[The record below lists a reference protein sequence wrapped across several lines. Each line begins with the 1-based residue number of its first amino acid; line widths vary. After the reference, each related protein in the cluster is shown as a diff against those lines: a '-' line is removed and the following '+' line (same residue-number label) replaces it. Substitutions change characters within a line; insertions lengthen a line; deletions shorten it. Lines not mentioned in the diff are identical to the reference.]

1 MMNRERVIKKLKP
14 INKSLGIILL
24 ACVFITI
31 FMDYDKLFQSTNVVR
46 SHMIE
51 ALNERENTD
60 KYVFNDFKAELLN
73 TKQTIDTKAKSPKE
87 ILAEGTYNYVY
98 IPTNKTYTIVWKETV
113 DGTFTIKSL
122 Y

>member
-1 MMNRERVIKKLKP
+1 MMKNEHVFKLLHH
-14 INKSLGIILL
+14 INTSLGIILL
-24 ACVFITI
+24 ASIFLALFIN
-31 FMDYDKLFQSTNVVR
+31 YDKLFQSSNVVR

-51 ALNERENTD
+51 ALNERENTE
-60 KYVFNDFKAELLN
+60 KYVFNDFKVDLKN
-73 TKQTIDTKAKSPKE
+73 IRQSIDTKAKSPKE

-98 IPTNKTYTIVWKETV
+98 LPTNKIYTIVWKETV